1 MLNRSGFANLHAYS
15 LRPVGHLHTPV
26 LLTSAFYW
34 RYEIHD
40 ISYHEQSSVFE
51 ALKVKTL
58 HVKIL
63 VIACNCFADRGY
75 FLLSQAYFLCRVAEM
90 DLKPHRELFGEKPWS
105 GLSRENGHT
114 RGQRWSSGCCS

>member
-1 MLNRSGFANLHAYS
+1 MLNRSSFANLHAYS
-15 LRPVGHLHTPV
+15 LRPVGHLCTPV

-34 RYEIHD
+34 RYEIRD

-63 VIACNCFADRGY
+63 VIACNCFAERGY

-90 DLKPHRELFGEKPWS
+90 DFKA
-105 GLSRENGHT
+105 T
-114 RGQRWSSGCCS
+114 QRAVW